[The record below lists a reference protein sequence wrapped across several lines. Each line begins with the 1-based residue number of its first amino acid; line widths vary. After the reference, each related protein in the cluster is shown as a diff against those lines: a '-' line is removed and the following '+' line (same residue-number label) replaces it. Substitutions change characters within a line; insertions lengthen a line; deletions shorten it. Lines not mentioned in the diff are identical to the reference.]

1 FALLNVVTLILSHRY
16 LDTFTDKYKS
26 LSLFIAAQEVTILIS
41 IRNIIGNIRLQHRI
55 GYFRSAG
62 YNARRTEISVFIQEA
77 VT

>member
-1 FALLNVVTLILSHRY
+1 MS
-16 LDTFTDKYKS
+16 DKYKS
-26 LSLFIAAQEVTILIS
+26 LSLFIAAQEATILIS
-41 IRNIIGNIRLQHRI
+41 IRNITENIRLQHRI